1 MLEKPIVKGIQ
12 MNIRTF
18 LAVTGIVII
27 SGCATTSENKSK
39 RPSVSPASIVQIK
52 QDLEIPNG
60 KSRVYMQDGVLNT
73 LRNINKRSAYCSVLM
88 QKQQADNEPKR
99 IVSPG
104 QFTVTKV
111 IEINDYLQSRRTYV
125 ASLGWILELA
135 NKTRPRHINFGVEML
150 LQSTDQPGV
159 RSLICEKR
167 SENSFGLYEYPT
179 LEQIRNTLGNMIEI
193 KTP

>member
-1 MLEKPIVKGIQ
+1 MEKIHLIT
-12 MNIRTF
+12 RTF
-18 LAVTGIVII
+18 VAVTGIVIA
-27 SGCATTSENKSK
+27 SGCATTLENKSE

-60 KSRVYMQDGVLNT
+60 KSRVYMQDGVVNT

-111 IEINDYLQSRRTYV
+111 IETNNYSGSRRTYV
-125 ASLGWILELA
+125 ASLGWILEVA
-135 NKTRPRHINFGVEML
+135 NKTRPRHINFGIEML

-167 SENSFGLYEYPT
+167 SENAFNLYEYPT
-179 LEQIRNTLGNMIEI
+179 LEQIRNTLGNLIEI